1 MLYFTF
7 AFGEEHM
14 RLLIIGCGSIGT
26 TLAKA
31 VDEMPEIERI
41 YITDKSKVCAAHLVE
56 KLHKVKYVDNSDESL
71 LAIIPNIDLVVEAAS
86 QEAAKHFIP
95 FFLEHGASVMMMS
108 VGALADDSFRERCFS
123 LAKTKGGRIYAPSG
137 AVTGTD
143 GLRAASVGTID
154 EVLLITTK
162 NSKSFSNVD
171 YLKSKGIDISDLKE
185 PVVVF
190 EGSAREA
197 ATLFPRNMNV
207 SATLSLLGV
216 GFDRT
221 KVRIIIDPKTDR
233 NTHKVIIKGPFGEVI
248 SETKNVPFP
257 KNPSTSYLAAL
268 SALATIKRLVGNI
281 WIGV

>member
-1 MLYFTF
+1 
-7 AFGEEHM
+7 
-14 RLLIIGCGSIGT
+14 
-26 TLAKA
+26 
-31 VDEMPEIERI
+31 
-41 YITDKSKVCAAHLVE
+41 
-56 KLHKVKYVDNSDESL
+56 
-71 LAIIPNIDLVVEAAS
+71 LAIIPSIDLVVEAAS

-123 LAKTKGGRIYAPSG
+123 LAKAKGGRIYAPSG

-162 NSKSFSNVD
+162 NSKSFSNVE